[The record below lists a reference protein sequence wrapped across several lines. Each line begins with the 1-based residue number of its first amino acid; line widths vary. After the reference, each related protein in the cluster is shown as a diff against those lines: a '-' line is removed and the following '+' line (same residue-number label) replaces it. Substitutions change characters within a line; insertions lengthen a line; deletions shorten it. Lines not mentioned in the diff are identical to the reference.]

1 MRVYVAQHLAKV
13 NVAGPGPPFYLDL
26 AFRIGYKK
34 RLSNWK
40 GLFLREISS

>member
-1 MRVYVAQHLAKV
+1 MRVYVAQGLAKV
-13 NVAGPGPPFYLDL
+13 NAAGSGTPFYLDL

-34 RLSNWK
+34 RLSNWI